1 MLKSSLKKNWLNR
14 VNDINALI
22 MNKPDQVVYINE
34 DKCRNSYSCVRV
46 CPVNALEVR
55 SERKHPII
63 IADRCIGC
71 GLCFLSC
78 SPKAIEYSSSLGKVK
93 DLLQSGRK
101 TAAMVDPSIASE
113 FDDITD
119 YRKFVGMIRKLG
131 FDYVHEVSFGVDLVA
146 YSYKKLFEE
155 SSGKYYITSNCPSI
169 VEMIEK
175 YHPTLVPNLSPIVS
189 PMVATALVTRD
200 LYGDEVANVF
210 IGPCIDIK
218 SEAKLYNDKK
228 LVEAVLTFIEIRQL
242 FEEHGIQ
249 EKGVKMAEFDPPFG
263 NWGALYP
270 YPAGILQAAG
280 IKRDIVSSHVITA
293 SGAED
298 VKEAIKDFDHHI
310 DTIRHHFNLFFCPG
324 CMLGPGMNKH
334 DERFRRRSLVKQ
346 YAERRV
352 EVLDKKQW
360 EKDMKRWSE
369 LDLSRTFAVNDQ
381 RIPEPSEEAVNEVM
395 KIIGKEHRADE
406 LNCNACG
413 YGSCREFAS
422 TVAKGLAVPEMCHTY
437 NLRNKQEYIET
448 LRQTNKKLSETKK
461 ALKESEE
468 QAMREKDTAQDA
480 SETMNS
486 MLNKLPNGVVIVD
499 NDLKILH
506 SNESFLNII
515 GEDARTIA
523 EIIPGLRGAD
533 LKTLLPFNVYNIFS
547 FVLRENESV
556 ISRDVQ
562 LEDRMFNISI
572 FPIRQNRIAGAVIR
586 DLFSPEVQREEV
598 ITRVSD
604 VIDKNLEMVQKIG
617 FLLGEGASDTEK
629 MLNSIVES
637 FRQKKIEPG
646 K

>member
-1 MLKSSLKKNWLNR
+1 
-14 VNDINALI
+14 
-22 MNKPDQVVYINE
+22 MNIPDQVIYINE
-34 DKCRNSYSCVRV
+34 DKCRNSYSCVRA
-46 CPVNALEVR
+46 CPVNAIEVR
-55 SERKHPII
+55 PERLHPII

-71 GLCFLSC
+71 GLCYLSC
-78 SPKAIEYSSSLGKVK
+78 SPSAIEFRDSRAQVKAI
-93 DLLQSGRK
+93 LQSGRP
-101 TAAMVDPSIASE
+101 TAALIAPSLASE

-131 FDYVHEVSFGVDLVA
+131 FTYVHEVSFGVDLVA
-146 YSYKKLFEE
+146 FAYKKLFEE

-175 YHPTLVPNLSPIVS
+175 YRPHLVPNLAPLVS
-189 PMVATALVTRD
+189 PMIATAMVTRD
-200 LYGDEVANVF
+200 LYGEDIANVF

-218 SEAKLYNDKK
+218 EESTLFKDRN
-228 LVEAVLTFIEIRQL
+228 LVEAVLTFIEVRQL
-242 FEEHGIQ
+242 FVENEIQ
-249 EKGVKMAEFDPPFG
+249 EKTVKMAEFDPPYG

-270 YPAGILQAAG
+270 YPAGILQAAD
-280 IKRDIVSSHVITA
+280 IKRDLVSSHILTA
-293 SGAED
+293 SGARD
-298 VKEAIKDFDHHI
+298 VSEAVNDFDHHI
-310 DTIRHHFNLFFCPG
+310 DTIQHHFNLFFCQG
-324 CMLGPGMNKH
+324 CMLGPGMIRH
-334 DERFRRRSLVKQ
+334 DERYRRRSLIKK
-346 YAERRV
+346 YAEKRV
-352 EVLDKKQW
+352 ESLDKEQW
-360 EKDMKRWSE
+360 KRDMDRWSI
-369 LDLSRTFAVNDQ
+369 LDLTRTFIANDQ
-381 RIPEPSEEAVNEVM
+381 RIPEPSPEAVNEVM
-395 KIIGKEHRADE
+395 KIIGKEKKSEE

-413 YGSCREFAS
+413 YGSCREFAT

-499 NDLKILH
+499 NELKILH
-506 SNESFLNII
+506 SNESFLEII
-515 GEDARTIA
+515 GEDAKAIA

-562 LEDRMFNISI
+562 LEERMFNVSI

-604 VIDKNLEMVQKIG
+604 AIDKNLEMVQKIG
-617 FLLGEGASDTEK
+617 FLLGEGASDTER
-629 MLNSIVES
+629 MLNSIVEQ
-637 FRQKKIEPG
+637 FRQKKNEPG

>member
-1 MLKSSLKKNWLNR
+1 MK
-14 VNDINALI
+14 
-22 MNKPDQVVYINE
+22 MPDQVIKLNE

-46 CPVNALEVR
+46 CPVNAIEVR
-55 SERKHPII
+55 PERAHPVIM
-63 IADRCIGC
+63 ADRCIGC
-71 GLCFLSC
+71 GLCFLAC
-78 SPKAIEYSSSLGKVK
+78 SPGAIEYRDSRSQVK
-93 DLLQSGRK
+93 QILKSGRPV
-101 TAAMVDPSIASE
+101 AALLAPSIASE

-119 YRKFVGMIRKLG
+119 YRKFAGMIRSLG
-131 FDYVHEVSFGVDLVA
+131 FTYVHEVSFGVDLVA
-146 YSYKKLFEE
+146 YAYRRLFEE

-175 YHPTLVPNLSPIVS
+175 YHPNLVPNLAPLVS
-189 PMVATALVTRD
+189 PMIATAMVTRS
-200 LYGDEVANVF
+200 LYGDEVVNVF

-218 SEAKLYNDKK
+218 AEAARYSDRN

-242 FEEHGIQ
+242 FDEHEIQ
-249 EKGVKMAEFDPPFG
+249 EKTVKMSDFDPPYG

-280 IKRDIVSSHVITA
+280 IKRDLVSSHVITA

-298 VKEAIKDFDHHI
+298 VKEAINDFDHHI
-310 DTIRHHFNLFFCPG
+310 DTIKHHFNLFFCQG
-324 CMLGPGMNKH
+324 CLLGPGMIRH

-346 YAERRV
+346 YAEKRV
-352 EVLDKKQW
+352 STLDKKQW
-360 EKDMKRWSE
+360 KEDMEGWSV
-369 LDLSRTFAVNDQ
+369 LDLSRRFSVNDQ
-381 RIPEPSEEAVNEVM
+381 RIPDPSPEAITRVL
-395 KIIGKEHRADE
+395 KIIGRDNRAEE

-413 YGSCREFAS
+413 YGSCREFAAI
-422 TVAKGLAVPEMCHTY
+422 VAKGLAIPEMCHTY

-468 QAMREKDTAQDA
+468 KAMREKDAAEDA

-499 NDLKILH
+499 NELKILQ
-506 SNESFLNII
+506 SNKRFLEII
-515 GEDARTIA
+515 GEDAEDIA

-533 LKTLLPFNVYNIFS
+533 LKTLLPFSVYNIFS

-598 ITRVSD
+598 INRVSD

-637 FRQKKIEPG
+637 FRQKKDATG

>member
-1 MLKSSLKKNWLNR
+1 
-14 VNDINALI
+14 
-22 MNKPDQVVYINE
+22 MNEKGQVIYINE
-34 DKCRNSYSCVRV
+34 EKCRNSYSCVRV
-46 CPVNALEVR
+46 CPVNAIEVKP
-55 SERKHPII
+55 ERQHPFV

-78 SPKAIEYSSSLGKVK
+78 SPRAIEFRNSIGTVTNILKSP
-93 DLLQSGRK
+93 RK
-101 TAAMVDPSIASE
+101 SAALIAPSIASE

-119 YRKFVGMIRKLG
+119 YRKLVGMIRKLG
-131 FDYVHEVSFGVDLVA
+131 FTYVHEVSFGVDLVA
-146 YSYKKLFEE
+146 HAYKQLFEE
-155 SSGKYYITSNCPSI
+155 AHGKYYITSNCPTI

-175 YHPTLVPNLSPIVS
+175 YHPGLVPNLAPIIS
-189 PMVATALVTRD
+189 PMVATARLTRD
-200 LYGDEVANVF
+200 LYGDDVANVF
-210 IGPCIDIK
+210 IGPCIDSK
-218 SEAKLYNDKK
+218 EEASLYKDKK
-228 LVEAVLTFIEIRQL
+228 LIEGVLTFIELRQL
-242 FEEHGIQ
+242 FDESEIQ
-249 EKGVKMAEFDPPFG
+249 EKGVKMSEFDPPLG

-280 IKRDIVSSHVITA
+280 IKRDLVSSHVITA

-298 VKEAIKDFDHHI
+298 VREAIKDFDHHI
-310 DTIRHHFNLFFCPG
+310 DTIRHHFNLFFCQG
-324 CMLGPGMNKH
+324 CLLGPGMLRH

-352 EVLDKKQW
+352 AALDKEQW
-360 EKDMKRWSE
+360 KRDMERWSA
-369 LDLSRTFAVNDQ
+369 LDLSRTFTVNDQ
-381 RIPEPSEEAVNEVM
+381 RIPEPPEEAINEVL
-395 KIIGKEHRADE
+395 KIIGKDRKSEE

-413 YGSCREFAS
+413 YGSCRAFAS

-448 LRQTNKKLSETKK
+448 LRQTNRKLSETKK

-468 QAMREKDTAQDA
+468 QAMREKDTAQNA

-499 NDLKILH
+499 NELKILH

-515 GEDARTIA
+515 GEDARAIA
-523 EIIPGLRGAD
+523 DIIPGLRGAD

-547 FVLRENESV
+547 FVLKENESV

-572 FPIRQNRIAGAVIR
+572 FPIRQNKIAGAVIR

-598 ITRVSD
+598 IVRVSD

-617 FLLGEGASDTEK
+617 FLLGEGAAETEQ

-637 FRQKKIEPG
+637 FRQKKESQKG
-646 K
+646 RNEQ

>member
-1 MLKSSLKKNWLNR
+1 
-14 VNDINALI
+14 
-22 MNKPDQVVYINE
+22 MNIPDQVIYINE
-34 DKCRNSYSCVRV
+34 EKCRNSYSCVRV
-46 CPVNALEVR
+46 CPVNAIEVR
-55 SERKHPII
+55 PERAHPVI

-78 SPKAIEYSSSLGKVK
+78 SPRAIEFRDSRARVRQI
-93 DLLQSGRK
+93 LQSGRR
-101 TAAMVDPSIASE
+101 TAALIAPSIASE

-119 YRKFVGMIRKLG
+119 YRKFVGMIRSLG
-131 FDYVHEVSFGVDLVA
+131 FTYVHEVSFGVDLVA
-146 YSYKKLFEE
+146 YAYRRLFEE

-175 YHPTLVPNLSPIVS
+175 YHPDLVSNLAPLVS
-189 PMVATALVTRD
+189 PMIATAMVTRD
-200 LYGDEVANVF
+200 LYGDDVANVF

-218 SEAKLYNDKK
+218 AEATLYREGN

-242 FEEHGIQ
+242 FEEKEIQ
-249 EKGVKMAEFDPPFG
+249 EKTVKMAEFDPPFG

-280 IKRDIVSSHVITA
+280 IKRDLVSSQVITA
-293 SGAED
+293 SGSED
-298 VKEAIKDFDHHI
+298 VREAINDFNHHI

-324 CMLGPGMNKH
+324 CMLGPGMIRH
-334 DERFRRRSLVKQ
+334 DERYRRRSLVKQ
-346 YAERRV
+346 YAEKRV
-352 EVLDKKQW
+352 EILDKEQW
-360 EKDMKRWSE
+360 RKDMDRWSK
-369 LDLSRTFAVNDQ
+369 LDLTRSFTPNDQ
-381 RIPEPSEEAVNEVM
+381 RLPEPTPEAITEVL
-395 KIIGKEHRADE
+395 KIIGKDNRSEE

-413 YGSCREFAS
+413 YGSCREFAA

-468 QAMREKDTAQDA
+468 QAMREKDAAQDA
-480 SETMNS
+480 SDTMNS

-499 NDLKILH
+499 NELKILQ
-506 SNESFLNII
+506 SNARFLEII
-515 GEDARTIA
+515 GEDAKAIA

-598 ITRVSD
+598 ISRVSD

-617 FLLGEGASDTEK
+617 FLLGEGASETEK

-637 FRQKKIEPG
+637 FRQKKNASG

>member
-1 MLKSSLKKNWLNR
+1 MK
-14 VNDINALI
+14 I
-22 MNKPDQVVYINE
+22 PDQVIYINE
-34 DKCRNSYSCVRV
+34 DKCRNSYSCVRA
-46 CPVNALEVR
+46 CPVNAIEVKP
-55 SERKHPII
+55 ERAHPVI

-78 SPKAIEYSSSLGKVK
+78 SPRAIEFRDSKSQVRT
-93 DLLQSGRK
+93 LLQSGRP
-101 TAAMVDPSIASE
+101 TAALIAPSIASE

-131 FDYVHEVSFGVDLVA
+131 FTYVHEVSFGVDLVA
-146 YSYKKLFEE
+146 YAYKKLFEE

-169 VEMIEK
+169 VEMVEK
-175 YHPTLVPNLSPIVS
+175 YHPNLVPNLAPLVS
-189 PMVATALVTRD
+189 PMIAAAMVTHD
-200 LYGDEVANVF
+200 LYGKEVVNVF
-210 IGPCIDIK
+210 IGPCIDSK
-218 SEAKLYNDKK
+218 AEADLHSDKT

-242 FEEHGIQ
+242 FDENGIQ
-249 EKGVKMAEFDPPFG
+249 EKTVKMAEFDPPYG

-280 IKRDIVSSHVITA
+280 IKRDLVSSHVITA

-298 VKEAIKDFDHHI
+298 VKESINDFDHHI

-324 CMLGPGMNKH
+324 CMLGPGMIRH

-346 YAERRV
+346 YAEKRV
-352 EVLDKKQW
+352 EALDKKQW
-360 EKDMKRWSE
+360 QKDMDRWSK
-369 LDLSRTFAVNDQ
+369 LDLTRSFTANDQ
-381 RIPEPSEEAVNEVM
+381 RIPEPSPEAITEVL
-395 KIIGKEHRADE
+395 KIIGKDHRAEE

-468 QAMREKDTAQDA
+468 QAMREKDAAQDA
-480 SETMNS
+480 SDTMNS

-499 NDLKILH
+499 NELKILQ
-506 SNESFLNII
+506 SNERFLEII
-515 GEDARTIA
+515 GEDAKTIA

-598 ITRVSD
+598 INRVSD

-637 FRQKKIEPG
+637 FRQKKNAPG

>member
-1 MLKSSLKKNWLNR
+1 
-14 VNDINALI
+14 
-22 MNKPDQVVYINE
+22 MNEAKQVIYINE

-46 CPVNALEVR
+46 CPVSAIEVKP
-55 SERKHPII
+55 ERRHPLV

-71 GLCFLSC
+71 GLCYLSC
-78 SPKAIEYSSSLGKVK
+78 SPGAVEFRSSINQVRQILDSDRKA
-93 DLLQSGRK
+93 
-101 TAAMVDPSIASE
+101 AALIAPSIASE

-146 YSYKKLFEE
+146 HEYKKLFEE
-155 SSGKYYITSNCPSI
+155 ARGKYYITANCPAI

-175 YHPTLVPNLSPIVS
+175 YHPGLVPNLAPVIS
-189 PMVATALVTRD
+189 PMIATARVTRD
-200 LYGDEVANVF
+200 LYGENIANVF
-210 IGPCIDIK
+210 IGPCIDSK
-218 SEAKLYNDKK
+218 DEASIYNGSR
-228 LVEAVLTFIEIRQL
+228 LIEGVLTFIELRQL
-242 FEEHGIQ
+242 FDEYKIQ
-249 EKGVKMAEFDPPFG
+249 EKGVKMSEFDPPFG

-280 IKRDIVSSHVITA
+280 IKRDLVSSNVITA
-293 SGAED
+293 SGSED
-298 VKEAIKDFDHHI
+298 VREAIKDFDHHI
-310 DTIRHHFNLFFCPG
+310 DTIRHHFNLFFCQG
-324 CMLGPGMNKH
+324 CLLGPGMFRH

-352 EVLDKKQW
+352 SALNKEQW
-360 EKDMKRWSE
+360 NRDMERWSG
-369 LDLSRTFAVNDQ
+369 LDLSRNFTVNDQ
-381 RIPEPSEEAVNEVM
+381 RIPEPSEEAVNEVL
-395 KIIGKEHRADE
+395 KIIGKEQRTDE
-406 LNCNACG
+406 INCNACG
-413 YGSCREFAS
+413 YGSCHEFAT
-422 TVAKGLAVPEMCHTY
+422 TVAKGMAVPEMCHTY

-468 QAMREKDTAQDA
+468 QAMREKDTAQNA

-515 GEDARTIA
+515 GEDAKAIA
-523 EIIPGLRGAD
+523 DIIPGLRGAD
-533 LKTLLPFNVYNIFS
+533 LKTLLPFSVYNIFS
-547 FVLRENESV
+547 FVLKENESV

-572 FPIRQNRIAGAVIR
+572 FPIRQNKIAGAVIR

-598 ITRVSD
+598 IVRVSD

-617 FLLGEGASDTEK
+617 FLLGEGAAETEQ

-637 FRQKKIEPG
+637 FRQRKETNDKKPTP
-646 K
+646 

>member
-1 MLKSSLKKNWLNR
+1 
-14 VNDINALI
+14 
-22 MNKPDQVVYINE
+22 MNIPDQVIYINE
-34 DKCRNSYSCVRV
+34 DKCRNSYSCVRA
-46 CPVNALEVR
+46 CPVNAIEVR
-55 SERKHPII
+55 PERLHPVI

-71 GLCFLSC
+71 GLCYLSC
-78 SPKAIEYSSSLGKVK
+78 SPGAIEFRDSRARVK
-93 DLLQSGRK
+93 EILQSGRP
-101 TAAMVDPSIASE
+101 TAALIAPSLASE

-119 YRKFVGMIRKLG
+119 YRKFVGMIRTLG
-131 FDYVHEVSFGVDLVA
+131 FTYVHEVSFGVDLVA
-146 YSYKKLFEE
+146 FAYKNLFEE
-155 SSGKYYITSNCPSI
+155 SSGKYYITANCPSI

-175 YHPTLVPNLSPIVS
+175 YRPHLVPNLAPLVS
-189 PMVATALVTRD
+189 PMIATAMVTRD
-200 LYGDEVANVF
+200 LYGDDIANVF

-218 SEAKLYNDKK
+218 EEAGLYREKG
-228 LVEAVLTFIEIRQL
+228 LIEAVLTFIEIRQL
-242 FEEHGIQ
+242 FVENEIQ
-249 EKGVKMAEFDPPFG
+249 EKTVKMAEFDPPYG
-263 NWGALYP
+263 CWGSLYP

-280 IKRDIVSSHVITA
+280 IKRDLVSSQIITA
-293 SGAED
+293 SGTED
-298 VKEAIKDFDHHI
+298 VREAVNDFDHHI
-310 DTIRHHFNLFFCPG
+310 DTIKHHFNLFFCPG
-324 CMLGPGMNKH
+324 CMLGPGMIRH
-334 DERFRRRSLVKQ
+334 DERYRRRSLVKQ
-346 YAERRV
+346 YAEKRV
-352 EVLDKKQW
+352 EALDKTQW
-360 EKDMKRWSE
+360 KKDMDRWAA
-369 LDLSRTFAVNDQ
+369 LDLTRTFRANDQ
-381 RIPEPSEEAVNEVM
+381 RIPEPSPEAVNEVM
-395 KIIGKEHRADE
+395 KIIGKENRIEE

-413 YGSCREFAS
+413 YGSCREFAT

-448 LRQTNKKLSETKK
+448 LRLTNRKLSETKK

-468 QAMREKDTAQDA
+468 QAMREKDAAQDA

-499 NDLKILH
+499 NELKILH
-506 SNESFLNII
+506 SNESFLDII
-515 GEDARTIA
+515 GEDARAIA

-598 ITRVSD
+598 ITRVTD

-617 FLLGEGASDTEK
+617 FLLGEGASETEK
-629 MLNSIVES
+629 MLNSIVEQY
-637 FRQKKIEPG
+637 RQKKNETG

>member
-1 MLKSSLKKNWLNR
+1 
-14 VNDINALI
+14 
-22 MNKPDQVVYINE
+22 MNIPDQVIYINE
-34 DKCRNSYSCVRV
+34 DRCRNSYSCVRV
-46 CPVNALEVR
+46 CPVNAIEVKP
-55 SERKHPII
+55 ERAHPVI

-71 GLCFLSC
+71 GLCFLAC
-78 SPKAIEYSSSLGKVK
+78 SPRAIEFRDSRSQVK
-93 DLLQSGRK
+93 QLLNSGRR
-101 TAAMVDPSIASE
+101 TAALIAPSIASE

-119 YRKFVGMIRKLG
+119 YRKFVGMIRSLG
-131 FDYVHEVSFGVDLVA
+131 FTYVHEVSFGVDLVA
-146 YSYKKLFEE
+146 YAYRNLFEE

-175 YHPTLVPNLSPIVS
+175 YHPDLVPNLAPLVS
-189 PMVATALVTRD
+189 PMIATAMVTRD
-200 LYGDEVANVF
+200 LYGEDVANVF

-218 SEAKLYNDKK
+218 AEATLYKDRN

-242 FEEHGIQ
+242 FEEFEIQ
-249 EKGVKMAEFDPPFG
+249 EKTVKMAEFDPPYG

-280 IKRDIVSSHVITA
+280 IKRDIVSSQVITA
-293 SGAED
+293 SGSED
-298 VKEAIKDFDHHI
+298 VKEAISDFDHHI

-324 CMLGPGMNKH
+324 CMLGPGMIRH

-346 YAERRV
+346 YAEKRV
-352 EVLDKKQW
+352 EALNKKQW
-360 EKDMKRWSE
+360 EKDMERWSN
-369 LDLSRTFAVNDQ
+369 LDLSHQFKVNDQ
-381 RIPEPSEEAVNEVM
+381 RIPDPSPEAIIEVM
-395 KIIGKEHRADE
+395 KIIGKGSRAEE

-413 YGSCREFAS
+413 YGSCREFAA

-468 QAMREKDTAQDA
+468 QAMREKDAAQDA
-480 SETMNS
+480 SDTMNS

-499 NDLKILH
+499 NDLKILQ
-506 SNESFLNII
+506 SNERFLEII
-515 GEDARTIA
+515 GEDAMAIA

-598 ITRVSD
+598 INRVSD

-637 FRQKKIEPG
+637 FRQKKNATG

>member
-1 MLKSSLKKNWLNR
+1 M
-14 VNDINALI
+14 ND
-22 MNKPDQVVYINE
+22 KDQVIYINE
-34 DKCRNSYSCVRV
+34 EKCRNSYSCVRV
-46 CPVNALEVR
+46 CPVNAIEVKP
-55 SERKHPII
+55 ERLHPLV

-78 SPKAIEYSSSLGKVK
+78 SPRAIEFRNSIGNVRNILKSP
-93 DLLQSGRK
+93 RK
-101 TAAMVDPSIASE
+101 SAALIAPSIASE

-119 YRKFVGMIRKLG
+119 YRKLVGMIRQLG
-131 FDYVHEVSFGVDLVA
+131 FTYVHEVSFGVDLVA
-146 YSYKKLFEE
+146 HAYKQLFEE
-155 SSGKYYITSNCPSI
+155 AHGKYYITANCPSI

-175 YHPTLVPNLSPIVS
+175 YHPGLVPNLAPVIS
-189 PMVATALVTRD
+189 PMVATARLTRD
-200 LYGDEVANVF
+200 LYGDDVANVF
-210 IGPCIDIK
+210 IGPCIDSK
-218 SEAKLYNDKK
+218 EEAELYKDKN
-228 LVEAVLTFIEIRQL
+228 LIEGVLTFIELRQL
-242 FEEHGIQ
+242 FDQSEIQ
-249 EKGVKMAEFDPPFG
+249 EKGVKMSEFDPPLG

-280 IKRDIVSSHVITA
+280 IKRDLVSSHVITA

-298 VKEAIKDFDHHI
+298 VREAIKDFDHHI
-310 DTIRHHFNLFFCPG
+310 DTIRHHFNLFFCQG
-324 CMLGPGMNKH
+324 CLLGPGMLRH

-352 EVLDKKQW
+352 AALDKEQW
-360 EKDMKRWSE
+360 KRDMERWSS
-369 LDLSRTFAVNDQ
+369 LDLSRTFTANDQ
-381 RIPEPSEEAVNEVM
+381 RIPEPPEEAVNEVL
-395 KIIGKEHRADE
+395 KIIGKDLKSEE

-413 YGSCREFAS
+413 YGSCRTFAS

-448 LRQTNKKLSETKK
+448 LRQTNRKLSETKK

-468 QAMREKDTAQDA
+468 QAMREKDAAQNA

-515 GEDARTIA
+515 GEDARAIA
-523 EIIPGLRGAD
+523 DIIPGLRGAD
-533 LKTLLPFNVYNIFS
+533 LKTLLPFDVYNIFS
-547 FVLRENESV
+547 FVLKENESV

-572 FPIRQNRIAGAVIR
+572 FPIRQNKIAGAVIR

-598 ITRVSD
+598 IVRVSD

-617 FLLGEGASDTEK
+617 FLLGEGAAETEQ

-637 FRQKKIEPG
+637 FRQKKETQKG
-646 K
+646 KNEQ

>member
-1 MLKSSLKKNWLNR
+1 MNIPNQ
-14 VNDINALI
+14 LI
-22 MNKPDQVVYINE
+22 YIND

-46 CPVNALEVR
+46 CPVNAIEVR
-55 SERKHPII
+55 PERLHPFIV
-63 IADRCIGC
+63 ADRCIGC

-78 SPKAIEYSSSLGKVK
+78 SPRAIEFMDSRAQVK
-93 DLLQSGRK
+93 NLLQSGRP
-101 TAAMVDPSIASE
+101 TAALIAPSIASE

-119 YRKFVGMIRKLG
+119 YRKFVAMIRKLG
-131 FDYVHEVSFGVDLVA
+131 FTYVHEVSFGVDLVA
-146 YSYKKLFEE
+146 FAYKKLFEE
-155 SSGKYYITSNCPSI
+155 SRGKYYITANCPSI

-175 YHPTLVPNLSPIVS
+175 YHPHLVPNLAPLVS
-189 PMVATALVTRD
+189 PTIATAMVTRD
-200 LYGDEVANVF
+200 LYGEGVANVF

-218 SEAKLYNDKK
+218 AEANLYKDKN

-242 FEEHGIQ
+242 FEENEIQ
-249 EKGVKMAEFDPPFG
+249 EKTVKMAEFDPPYG

-270 YPAGILQAAG
+270 YPAGILQAGG
-280 IKRDIVSSHVITA
+280 IKRDIVSSEIITA
-293 SGAED
+293 SGSED
-298 VKEAIKDFDHHI
+298 VKEAVNDFDHHI
-310 DTIRHHFNLFFCPG
+310 DTIKHHFNLFFCQG
-324 CMLGPGMNKH
+324 CMLGPGMIRH
-334 DERFRRRSLVKQ
+334 DERYRRRSLVKQ
-346 YAERRV
+346 YAEKRV
-352 EVLDKKQW
+352 EVLDKAQW
-360 EKDMKRWSE
+360 NKDMDRWSAI
-369 LDLSRTFAVNDQ
+369 DLSRTFTANDQ
-381 RIPEPSEEAVNEVM
+381 RLPEPTRDAVNEVM
-395 KIIGKEHRADE
+395 KIIGKESSSEE

-448 LRQTNKKLSETKK
+448 LRQTNRKLSDTKK

-468 QAMREKDTAQDA
+468 QAMREKDSAQDA

-499 NDLKILH
+499 NELKILH
-506 SNESFLNII
+506 SNERFLEII
-515 GEDARTIA
+515 GEDAKAIA
-523 EIIPGLRGAD
+523 EIIPGLKGAD
-533 LKTLLPFNVYNIFS
+533 LKTLLPFTVYNIFS

-562 LEDRMFNISI
+562 LEDRMFNVSI

-604 VIDKNLEMVQKIG
+604 AIDKNLEMVQKIG

-637 FRQKKIEPG
+637 FRQKKVGPG

>member
-1 MLKSSLKKNWLNR
+1 
-14 VNDINALI
+14 
-22 MNKPDQVVYINE
+22 MNIPDQVIYINE
-34 DKCRNSYSCVRV
+34 EKCRNSYSCVRV

-55 SERKHPII
+55 PERAHPVI

-71 GLCFLSC
+71 GLCFLAC
-78 SPKAIEYSSSLGKVK
+78 SPRAIEFRDSKSHVRQ
-93 DLLQSGRK
+93 LLQSGRQ
-101 TAAMVDPSIASE
+101 TAALIAPSIASE

-119 YRKFVGMIRKLG
+119 YRKFVGMIRSLG
-131 FDYVHEVSFGVDLVA
+131 FTSVHEVSFGVDLVA
-146 YSYKKLFEE
+146 YAYKRLFEE
-155 SSGKYYITSNCPSI
+155 SGGKYYITSNCPSI

-175 YHPTLVPNLSPIVS
+175 YHPHLVPNLAPLVS
-189 PMVATALVTRD
+189 PVIASAMVTRD
-200 LYGDEVANVF
+200 LYGDDVANVF

-218 SEAKLYNDKK
+218 EEARLYGENN

-242 FEEHGIQ
+242 FEEKEIQ
-249 EKGVKMAEFDPPFG
+249 EKTVRMSEFDPPFG

-280 IKRDIVSSHVITA
+280 IKRDLVSSHVITA
-293 SGAED
+293 SGSED
-298 VKEAIKDFDHHI
+298 VREAIKDFDHHI

-324 CMLGPGMNKH
+324 CMLGPGMIRH

-346 YAERRV
+346 YAEKRV
-352 EVLDKKQW
+352 ENLDKVQW
-360 EKDMKRWSE
+360 QKDLERWSK
-369 LDLSRTFAVNDQ
+369 LDLSRQFRANDQ
-381 RIPEPSEEAVNEVM
+381 RIPEPTPEAIGEVL
-395 KIIGKEHRADE
+395 KIIGKDSRTEE

-413 YGSCREFAS
+413 YGSCREFAA

-468 QAMREKDTAQDA
+468 QAMREKDAAQDA
-480 SETMNS
+480 SDTMNS

-499 NDLKILH
+499 NELKILQ
-506 SNESFLNII
+506 SNARFLEII
-515 GEDARTIA
+515 GEDAKAIA

-598 ITRVSD
+598 ITRVTD

-617 FLLGEGASDTEK
+617 FLLGEGASETEK

-637 FRQKKIEPG
+637 FRQKKNAPG

>member
-1 MLKSSLKKNWLNR
+1 MK
-14 VNDINALI
+14 I
-22 MNKPDQVVYINE
+22 PDQVIYINE

-46 CPVNALEVR
+46 CPVNAIEVKP
-55 SERKHPII
+55 ERAHPVI

-71 GLCFLSC
+71 GLCFMAC
-78 SPKAIEYSSSLGKVK
+78 SPKAIEFRDSRSQVK
-93 DLLQSGRK
+93 HLLQSGRR
-101 TAAMVDPSIASE
+101 TAALIAPSIASE

-119 YRKFVGMIRKLG
+119 YRKFVGMIRSLG
-131 FDYVHEVSFGVDLVA
+131 FTYVHEVSFGVDLVA
-146 YSYKKLFEE
+146 YAYRQLFEE

-175 YHPTLVPNLSPIVS
+175 YHPNLVPNLAPLVS
-189 PMVATALVTRD
+189 PMVATAMVTRD
-200 LYGDEVANVF
+200 LYGDDVANVF

-218 SEAKLYNDKK
+218 AEATLYNNMN

-242 FEEHGIQ
+242 FEEFEIQ
-249 EKGVKMAEFDPPFG
+249 EKTVKMSEFDPPYG

-280 IKRDIVSSHVITA
+280 IKRDLVSSQVITA
-293 SGAED
+293 SGSED
-298 VKEAIKDFDHHI
+298 VKEAINDFDHHI

-324 CMLGPGMNKH
+324 CMLGPGMIRH

-346 YAERRV
+346 YAEKRV
-352 EVLDKKQW
+352 ESLDKAQW
-360 EKDMKRWSE
+360 QKDMERWSR
-369 LDLSRTFAVNDQ
+369 LDISRTFRVNDQ
-381 RIPEPSEEAVNEVM
+381 RIPEPSPEAIVEVL
-395 KIIGKEHRADE
+395 KIIGKDNRSEE

-413 YGSCREFAS
+413 YGSCREFAA

-461 ALKESEE
+461 ALKDSEE
-468 QAMREKDTAQDA
+468 QAMREKDAAQDA
-480 SETMNS
+480 SDTMNS

-499 NDLKILH
+499 NELKILQ
-506 SNESFLNII
+506 SNERFLEII
-515 GEDARTIA
+515 GEDAKAIA

-637 FRQKKIEPG
+637 FRQKKNAPG

>member
-1 MLKSSLKKNWLNR
+1 MYEQAGKLK
-14 VNDINALI
+14 ALI
-22 MNKPDQVVYINE
+22 MKIPDQVIYINE

-46 CPVNALEVR
+46 CPVNAIEVKP
-55 SERKHPII
+55 ERAHPVI

-78 SPKAIEYSSSLGKVK
+78 SPRAIEFRDSRSHVK
-93 DLLQSGRK
+93 HLLQSGRP
-101 TAAMVDPSIASE
+101 TAALIAPSIASE

-131 FDYVHEVSFGVDLVA
+131 FTYVHEVSFGVDLVA
-146 YSYKKLFEE
+146 YAYKKLFEE

-169 VEMIEK
+169 VEMVEK
-175 YHPTLVPNLSPIVS
+175 YHPHLVPNLAPLVS
-189 PMVATALVTRD
+189 PMVASAMVTRD
-200 LYGDEVANVF
+200 LYGEDVANVF

-218 SEAKLYNDKK
+218 DEADLFSDRN

-242 FEEHGIQ
+242 FDENEIQ
-249 EKGVKMAEFDPPFG
+249 EKTVKMSEFDPPFG

-280 IKRDIVSSHVITA
+280 IKRDLVSSQVITA

-298 VKEAIKDFDHHI
+298 VKEAINDFDHHI

-324 CMLGPGMNKH
+324 CMLGPGMIRH

-346 YAERRV
+346 YAEKRV
-352 EVLDKKQW
+352 EALDMKQW
-360 EKDMKRWSE
+360 QKDMERWSE
-369 LDLSRTFAVNDQ
+369 LDLTSTFAPNDQ
-381 RIPEPSEEAVNEVM
+381 RIPEPSPEAITEVM
-395 KIIGKEHRADE
+395 KIIGKDHRAEE

-468 QAMREKDTAQDA
+468 QAMREKDAAQDA
-480 SETMNS
+480 SDTMNS

-499 NDLKILH
+499 NELKILQ
-506 SNESFLNII
+506 SNERFLEII
-515 GEDARTIA
+515 GEDAKTIA

-533 LKTLLPFNVYNIFS
+533 LKTLLPFTVYNIFS

-598 ITRVSD
+598 INRVSD

-629 MLNSIVES
+629 MLNSIVEP
-637 FRQKKIEPG
+637 FRQKKNAPG